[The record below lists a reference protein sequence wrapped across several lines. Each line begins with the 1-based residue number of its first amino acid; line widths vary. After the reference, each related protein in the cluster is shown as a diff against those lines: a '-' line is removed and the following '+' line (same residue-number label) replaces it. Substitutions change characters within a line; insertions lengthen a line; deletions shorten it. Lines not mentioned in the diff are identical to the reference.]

1 MNSNDYSEIS
11 YNDLLNNSIAAILAA
26 IEIYNKPKMEYRSE
40 CFVIL
45 LVNAWE
51 LLFKAIVLKN
61 GKELFYPE
69 DSHKSGHSLTIF
81 EAMKESK
88 EFFPNSISY
97 KPVTQN
103 LQCLIKFRNN
113 AIHFYNEKG
122 FDTLFYS
129 LAQTSIF
136 NYRDLVREI
145 FQKDV
150 AEEINFSLLP
160 LAFGIPPDPI
170 QFLRSEES
178 QRRPYVSEYIKLISD
193 TTKEL
198 ESEEIDTGRFLTI
211 YRINLQS
218 MKKIDSSDIIVGV
231 TNEEDAEAPVVTKT
245 VDPNQ
250 SHPYRQKDV
259 LEKIGCSLHGLTFTS
274 YTLQAII
281 WCEQIKENPRY
292 CWQLQQKTSS
302 PLSRYSLEIV
312 SFIKNMTQSAIEECV
327 RKYKEDQRQKRQS
340 KAGSGLN

>member
-11 YNDLLNNSIAAILAA
+11 YNDLLNNSIAASIAA

-61 GKELFYPE
+61 GKKLFYPE
-69 DSHKSGHSLTIF
+69 DSGHSLTIS

-103 LQCLIKFRNN
+103 LQCLIEFRNN

-122 FDTLFYS
+122 FDIVFYS
-129 LAQTSIF
+129 MAQTSIF

-178 QRRPYVSEYIKLISD
+178 QKRPYVSEYIKLISE
-193 TTKEL
+193 TTREL
-198 ESEEIDTGRFLTI
+198 ESEGTDTGRFLTI
-211 YRINLQS
+211 YRVNLQS
-218 MKKIDSSDIIVGV
+218 TKKIKLSDIIVGV
-231 TNEEDAEAPVVTKT
+231 TNEEDAETPVVTKT

-281 WCEQIKENPRY
+281 WCKKIKENPRY
-292 CWQLQQKTSS
+292 CWQLQQNTSS
-302 PLSRYSLEIV
+302 PLSRYSPEIV
-312 SFIKNMTQSAIEECV
+312 SFINNMTKSQIEECV
-327 RKYKEDQRQKRQS
+327 RKYTEDKKRKRKR
-340 KAGSGLN
+340 KAESGLN